1 MERSQIVD
9 MLNTARANELIAV
22 GQYMNHYYI
31 AEGIDGV
38 QVSGTARDHAMTE
51 MKHAE
56 QLAERIVMLG
66 GRPIAKPNEV
76 NDRTTV
82 GTVKSVDDGSMLEE
96 MIKQDLGDEYKA
108 VKDYTDMINTIG
120 NNDIVTRRLLEDI
133 LAVEEEHAHDLEN
146 LLAIEPQAIP
156 VSMGEEAPEE
166 ATRHIRPA

>member
-1 MERSQIVD
+1 MERNEIIE

-38 QVSGTARDHAMTE
+38 QVAGTSRAHGITE

-56 QLAERIVMLG
+56 ELAERIVMLG

-76 NDRTTV
+76 SDRTTV
-82 GTVKSVDDGSMLEE
+82 GTVKSVDDGAMLEE

-108 VKDYTDMINTIG
+108 VKDYTEMINKIG
-120 NNDIVTRRLLEDI
+120 NSDIATRRMLEDI
-133 LAVEEEHAHDLEN
+133 LIVEEEHAHDLEN
-146 LLAIEPQAIP
+146 LLGVEPQAIP
-156 VSMGEEAPEE
+156 VSMGEEGPEE